1 MRINYLRIGQK
12 NIYEI
17 PEVGVLPLWT
27 DDRHAPLVVG
37 TPWSEQVAK
46 KTENAAKKQL
56 INVQKRQTFVAV
68 YFPIFSF
75 PLVLNFPIKRL
86 TLLSGPG

>member
-1 MRINYLRIGQK
+1 MRIGQKLIFEK

-46 KTENAAKKQL
+46 KTENAAK
-56 INVQKRQTFVAV
+56 N
-68 YFPIFSF
+68 S
-75 PLVLNFPIKRL
+75 
-86 TLLSGPG
+86 

>member
-1 MRINYLRIGQK
+1 MFEAAATLRGLSSRVISGRIRKLRRDSFQFLTNENK
-12 NIYEI
+12 LFENWRKVLTNIYEI

-46 KTENAAKKQL
+46 KTENAAK
-56 INVQKRQTFVAV
+56 N
-68 YFPIFSF
+68 S
-75 PLVLNFPIKRL
+75 
-86 TLLSGPG
+86 